1 MPEQDDHNAQEA
13 REAQDGQDA
22 RLMELEIKLSY
33 MEDLVE
39 QLNVSVYRQQ
49 QAIDVLVEEVRN
61 LRRQTAPAEGATH
74 MANLR
79 DELPP
84 HY

>member
-1 MPEQDDHNAQEA
+1 MSENSSEGTSA
-13 REAQDGQDA
+13 QDA

-39 QLNVSVYRQQ
+39 QLNLSVYRQQ
-49 QAIDVLVEEVRN
+49 EAIDVLVQEVRQ
-61 LRRQTAPAEGATH
+61 LRSQAAPADGAGVSR
-74 MANLR
+74 NLR

>member
-1 MPEQDDHNAQEA
+1 MADADTGA
-13 REAQDGQDA
+13 DA

-39 QLNVSVYRQQ
+39 QLNMSVYRQQ
-49 QAIDVLVEEVRN
+49 EAIDLLVQEVRQ
-61 LRRQTAPAEGATH
+61 LRSQSAPADGAGSPR
-74 MANLR
+74 NLR

>member
-1 MPEQDDHNAQEA
+1 MSESMEA
-13 REAQDGQDA
+13 QDA

-39 QLNVSVYRQQ
+39 QLNVSAYRQQ

-61 LRRQTAPAEGATH
+61 LRRQAAPAEGASH
-74 MANLR
+74 SANLR

>member
-1 MPEQDDHNAQEA
+1 MSESMEA
-13 REAQDGQDA
+13 QDA

-61 LRRQTAPAEGATH
+61 LRRQVAPAEGASRST
-74 MANLR
+74 NLR

>member
-1 MPEQDDHNAQEA
+1 MADDTAA
-13 REAQDGQDA
+13 QDA

-39 QLNVSVYRQQ
+39 QLNMSVFRQQ
-49 QAIDVLVEEVRN
+49 EAIDVLVQEVRQ
-61 LRRQTAPAEGATH
+61 LRSQAAPADGA
-74 MANLR
+74 ALSRNLR

>member
-1 MPEQDDHNAQEA
+1 MSEDSSA
-13 REAQDGQDA
+13 QDA
-22 RLMELEIKLSY
+22 RMMDLEIKISY

-39 QLNVSVYRQQ
+39 QLNLSVYRQQ
-49 QAIDVLVEEVRN
+49 EAIDLLVQEVRQ
-61 LRRQTAPAEGATH
+61 LRSQAAPADGAS
-74 MANLR
+74 APRNLR

>member
-1 MPEQDDHNAQEA
+1 MDS
-13 REAQDGQDA
+13 DA
-22 RLMELEIKLSY
+22 DRNDERLMALEIKLSY

-39 QLNVSVYRQQ
+39 QLNLSVYRQQ
-49 QAIDVLVEEVRN
+49 EAIDVLVQEVRQ
-61 LRRQTAPAEGATH
+61 LRSQAAPADGAGVSG
-74 MANLR
+74 NLR